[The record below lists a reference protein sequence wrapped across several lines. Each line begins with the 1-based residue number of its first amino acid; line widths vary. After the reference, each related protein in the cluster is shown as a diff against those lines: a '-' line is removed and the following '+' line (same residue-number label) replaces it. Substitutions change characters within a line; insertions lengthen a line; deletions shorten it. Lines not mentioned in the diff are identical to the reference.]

1 MCSLMGI
8 NRYKYMF
15 KELFTQTYFS
25 KIYKYKNKIIKRTS
39 KTSEIYY
46 KNEYNILKTLDD
58 SNIMKILEMYEDT
71 DHIYTVMNYYPRGD
85 LYYNMYNNRITIKDY
100 KTVINKLINP
110 INTLHK
116 KNIVHLDLKLENY
129 LLKDDGNYLLFDFNL
144 SKIHNYPYHDLI
156 KLENIAGTKH
166 YTSPEVEDGYYCKAS
181 DMYSLGCILHLIY
194 TRKHFDNIETSSEL
208 LKNIDDNLKYLIVDL
223 LKIDHK
229 LRPTVYDINY
239 YLN

>member
-156 KLENIAGTKH
+156 ELENIAGTKN
-166 YTSPEVEDGYYCKAS
+166 YTSPEVNDGYYCKAS

-194 TRKHFDNIETSSEL
+194 TRKHFNNIETSSEL
-208 LKNIDDNLKYLIVDL
+208 LKNIDDNLKYLILDL
-223 LKIDHK
+223 LEIDHK

>member
-71 DHIYTVMNYYPRGD
+71 DYIYTVMNYYPR
-85 LYYNMYNNRITIKDY
+85 R
-100 KTVINKLINP
+100 
-110 INTLHK
+110 
-116 KNIVHLDLKLENY
+116 
-129 LLKDDGNYLLFDFNL
+129 F
-144 SKIHNYPYHDLI
+144 
-156 KLENIAGTKH
+156 
-166 YTSPEVEDGYYCKAS
+166 
-181 DMYSLGCILHLIY
+181 IL
-194 TRKHFDNIETSSEL
+194 
-208 LKNIDDNLKYLIVDL
+208 
-223 LKIDHK
+223 
-229 LRPTVYDINY
+229 
-239 YLN
+239 

>member
-1 MCSLMGI
+1 MCSQMGI

-46 KNEYNILKTLDD
+46 KNEYNILKTLDA

-71 DHIYTVMNYYPRGD
+71 DHIYTVMDYYPRGD
-85 LYYNMYNNRITIKDY
+85 LYYNIYNNRITIKDY

-144 SKIHNYPYHDLI
+144 SKLHNYPYHDLI
-156 KLENIAGTKH
+156 ELENIAGTKK

-194 TRKHFDNIETSSEL
+194 TRKHFDNIETSYEL
-208 LKNIDDNLKYLIVDL
+208 LKNVDDNLKYLILDL
-223 LKIDHK
+223 LEIDHK